1 MNMLQ
6 KQVEMGR
13 ALFEINQNTFQELA
27 RSSQDNVKKY
37 LELNSDFSKR
47 LPEVTDISSF
57 VELQREY
64 NETLWTGIKDS
75 TKGQVDV
82 LKTAAE
88 ESGQAVRK
96 AFTVE
101 TAD

>member
-1 MNMLQ
+1 MNMIQ

-27 RSSQDNVKKY
+27 RTSQDNLKKY

-57 VELQREY
+57 VELQKEY
-64 NETLWTGIKDS
+64 NETLWNGIKDS
-75 TKGQVDV
+75 TKGQVEV
-82 LKTAAE
+82 IKTAAQ
-88 ESGQAVRK
+88 ESGEAMRK
-96 AFTVE
+96 AFAVE

>member
-1 MNMLQ
+1 MNMIQ

-27 RSSQDNVKKY
+27 RTQQDNIKKY
-37 LELNSDFSKR
+37 FELNTDFSKR
-47 LPEVTDISSF
+47 LPEVNDISSF

-64 NETLWTGIKDS
+64 NETLWNGIKDT

-82 LKTAAE
+82 IKTAVE
-88 ESGQAVRK
+88 ESGEAVRK

>member
-1 MNMLQ
+1 MNMIQ

-27 RSSQDNVKKY
+27 RTQQDNIKKY
-37 LELNSDFSKR
+37 FELNTDFSKR
-47 LPEVTDISSF
+47 LPEVNDISSF

-64 NETLWTGIKDS
+64 NETLWTGIKDT

-82 LKTAAE
+82 IKTAVE
-88 ESGQAVRK
+88 ESGEAVRK

>member
-1 MNMLQ
+1 MNVLQ

-13 ALFEINQNTFQELA
+13 ALFEINQNTVQELA
-27 RSSQDNVKKY
+27 RTQQDNFKKY
-37 LELNSDFSKR
+37 FELNNDFSKR

-64 NETLWTGIKDS
+64 NETLWGGIKD
-75 TKGQVDV
+75 TTRGQVDV
-82 LKTAAE
+82 IKTAVE
-88 ESGQAVRK
+88 ESGEAVRK

>member
-1 MNMLQ
+1 MNIVE

-27 RSSQDNVKKY
+27 RTQQDNFKKY
-37 LELNSDFSKR
+37 FELNTDFSKR
-47 LPEVTDISSF
+47 LPEVTDVSSF

-64 NETLWTGIKDS
+64 NETLWSGIKD
-75 TKGQVDV
+75 TTRGQVDV
-82 LKTAAE
+82 IKTAVE
-88 ESGQAVRK
+88 ESGEAMRK

>member
-27 RSSQDNVKKY
+27 RTQQDNFKKY
-37 LELNSDFSKR
+37 MELNTDFSKR
-47 LPEVTDISSF
+47 LPEVTDISTF
-57 VELQREY
+57 VELQKEY
-64 NETLWTGIKDS
+64 NETLWTGVKDS
-75 TKGQVDV
+75 TKGQVEV
-82 LKTAAE
+82 IKTAVE
-88 ESGQAVRK
+88 ESGEAVRK

>member
-1 MNMLQ
+1 MNIVQ

-27 RSSQDNVKKY
+27 RTQQDNFKKY

-47 LPEVTDISSF
+47 LPEVKDISSF

-64 NETLWTGIKDS
+64 NETLWTGIKD
-75 TKGQVDV
+75 TTRGQVDV
-82 LKTAAE
+82 IKTAVE
-88 ESGQAVRK
+88 ESGEAMRK

>member
-1 MNMLQ
+1 MNMIQ

-27 RSSQDNVKKY
+27 RTQQDNLKKY
-37 LELNSDFSKR
+37 FELNSDFSKR
-47 LPEVTDISSF
+47 LPEVSDISSF

-64 NETLWTGIKDS
+64 NETLWTGIKDT

-82 LKTAAE
+82 IKTAVE
-88 ESGQAVRK
+88 ESGEAVRK

>member
-1 MNMLQ
+1 MNIVE

-27 RSSQDNVKKY
+27 RTQQDNFKKY
-37 LELNSDFSKR
+37 LEMNSEFSKR
-47 LPEVTDISSF
+47 LPEVKDFSSF

-64 NETLWTGIKDS
+64 NETLWDGFKTS
-75 TKGQVDV
+75 TQGQVEV
-82 LKTAAE
+82 LKTAVE
-88 ESGQAVRK
+88 ESGEAVRK

>member
-1 MNMLQ
+1 MNIVQ

-27 RSSQDNVKKY
+27 RTQQDNVKKY
-37 LELNSDFSKR
+37 FELNSDFSKR
-47 LPEVTDISSF
+47 LPEVKDVSTF

-64 NETLWTGIKDS
+64 NETLWTGIKD
-75 TKGQVDV
+75 TTRGQVEV
-82 LKTAAE
+82 IKTAAE

>member
-1 MNMLQ
+1 MNIVQ

-27 RSSQDNVKKY
+27 RAQQDNVKKY
-37 LELNSDFSKR
+37 FELNSDFSKR
-47 LPEVTDISSF
+47 LPEVKDVSTF

-64 NETLWTGIKDS
+64 NETLWTGIKD
-75 TKGQVDV
+75 TTRGQVEV
-82 LKTAAE
+82 IKTAAE